1 MYHGKTNTMYHEKEQ
16 SIYHVKHLW
25 SCAYV
30 SEGGPNP
37 EFNVALA
44 QLLEQC
50 RNKNLPKATI
60 EGAIKGAV
68 RFYSAKQPIYC

>member
-1 MYHGKTNTMYHEKEQ
+1 MYADDPELFFF
-16 SIYHVKHLW
+16 V
-25 SCAYV
+25 A
-30 SEGGPNP
+30 EGGPNP
-37 EFNVALA
+37 EFNVSLA

-68 RFYSAKQPIYC
+68 RQILYC